1 MAVMVPLAVTR
12 SKAEQPANILLGI
25 VVMEAGSSIDSREV
39 HSLKVEPSVIAMPS
53 GSVISV
59 SADAPEKV
67 PVPESFCRL
76 LGRWMVVKFL
86 QPDTTDPEAISST
99 PSSKVRVLN
108 CFMYCRVALK
118 TLTLPG
124 MVISV
129 TFLKPDNEPPM
140 SVRVSGST
148 SAV

>member
-12 SKAEQPANILLGI
+12 SKAEQPANIWLGI

-59 SADAPEKV
+59 SADAPENV
-67 PVPESFCRL
+67 SVPESFCRL

-99 PSSKVRVLN
+99 PSSKVRVFN
-108 CFMYCRVALK
+108 SVMFCRIALK

-129 TFLKPDNEPPM
+129 TFLKLDK
-140 SVRVSGST
+140 
-148 SAV
+148 

>member
-1 MAVMVPLAVTR
+1 M
-12 SKAEQPANILLGI
+12 
-25 VVMEAGSSIDSREV
+25 IDFREV

-59 SADAPEKV
+59 SADAPENV
-67 PVPESFCRL
+67 LVPESFCRL
-76 LGRWMVVKFL
+76 LGRWMVVKLL

-99 PSSKVRVLN
+99 PSSKVRVFN
-108 CFMYCRVALK
+108 CFMFCRVALK